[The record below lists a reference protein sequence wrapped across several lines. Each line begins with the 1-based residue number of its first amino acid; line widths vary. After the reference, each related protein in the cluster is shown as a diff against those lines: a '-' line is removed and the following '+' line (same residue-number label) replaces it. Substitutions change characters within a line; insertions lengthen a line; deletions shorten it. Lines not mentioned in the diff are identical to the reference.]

1 MKTSPL
7 LQILLLQS
15 TVITLDSKNEEI
27 VTYVVGVLNGIN
39 MRDESLDR

>member
-1 MKTSPL
+1 MKISPL

-15 TVITLDSKNEEI
+15 TVMTLDSKNEEI
-27 VTYVVGVLNGIN
+27 ATSVGVLNRIN